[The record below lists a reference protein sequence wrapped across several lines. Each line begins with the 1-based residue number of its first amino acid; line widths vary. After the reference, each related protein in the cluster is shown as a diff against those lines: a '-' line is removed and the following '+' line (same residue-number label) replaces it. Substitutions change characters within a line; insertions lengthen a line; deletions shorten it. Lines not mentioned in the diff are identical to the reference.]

1 MSSIHAVHDGPFFFS
16 CHDLPRRAGEMRE
29 YELTITEHES
39 MGLPFFAIP
48 VGEGIEVDL
57 RLSAVSEG
65 VLASAEVRALAV
77 GECTRCLD
85 RIELDLDEEFNELY
99 IYEPDPR
106 SRSSRRHE
114 KEIVVEDED
123 EVLTMQGDYIDLEGP
138 IRDALILNLPVNP
151 LCSEDCLGL
160 CPECGVKWVDLPEDH
175 GHEQIDSRWAGLEKL
190 KGLDGLDGLDGL
202 NAPEGPQG

>member
-1 MSSIHAVHDGPFFFS
+1 MSSIKESPFLFN

-29 YELTITEHES
+29 FELTITEHDS

-48 VGEGIEVDL
+48 VGEAIEVDL
-57 RLSAVSEG
+57 RISAVSEG

-85 RIELDLDEEFNELY
+85 RIELDLDESFNELF
-99 IYEPDPR
+99 IYESDPR
-106 SRSSRRHE
+106 SRSSKRHE
-114 KEIVVEDED
+114 KEIVVEDEE
-123 EVLTMQGDYIDLEGP
+123 EVLTMQGDSIDLEGP

-160 CPECGVKWVDLPEDH
+160 CPGCGVKWVELPEDH
-175 GHEQIDSRWAGLEKL
+175 GHEVVDIRWAGL
-190 KGLDGLDGLDGL
+190 KGLDGLAG
-202 NAPEGPQG
+202 EGGE

>member
-1 MSSIHAVHDGPFFFS
+1 MSSIHSVHDGPFVIN

-29 YELTITEHES
+29 YGLTITEHES

-48 VGEGIEVDL
+48 LGEAIEVSL

-65 VLASAEVRALAV
+65 VLASAAVRAVAV

-106 SRSSRRHE
+106 SRSTRRHE
-114 KEIVVEDED
+114 KEIIVEDED
-123 EVLTMQGDYIDLEGP
+123 EVRTMHGDYIDLEGP

-160 CPECGVKWVDLPEDH
+160 CPECGIKWIDLPEDH
-175 GHEQIDSRWAGLEKL
+175 GHEQIDTRWAGLEKL
-190 KGLDGLDGLDGL
+190 KNLDGLDDQSGADGS
-202 NAPEGPQG
+202 QR